1 MGTFKVNGDISATGT
16 ISASSFL
23 GHASSA
29 TTARFLS
36 SHDTRNDS
44 IEPNQMKANEAVQF
58 DFKAASTIGLTDAP
72 YSGVMSYRPYSSDS
86 DWSGGPAHQLAFN
99 NAGLYWRQSSGN
111 SWLSWNKLIH
121 SGNYT
126 DYTVTKTGSGAS
138 GTWGISITGNAATAS
153 SASWASGASYAQRVA
168 GTYTG
173 NGGAQGPSYIGRGNV
188 KFNMM
193 NQFPNAS
200 ETNYMDCILMNTYS
214 GGDVPRATA
223 FGVERYSGRA
233 WIAEGP
239 DTSSTWAQVYEVI
252 STRNIASQSVNYA
265 TSAGNADTVDGWHA
279 DGFLQKHGWWNSSGS
294 YSVDN
299 LTSGIVFAYTNHG
312 APASWG
318 HTIAFT
324 SGGSD
329 AYVCQLHAT
338 GTNRLFMRNK
348 SSDYGQKGWT
358 EFLTDSNYSQWCL
371 PLSGGAMSG
380 NIIIGSNYITG
391 ETGSTEAKCHG
402 LQLGYPN
409 HDYWTF
415 SEWGGL
421 YHFYKYQVSGSTVT
435 VNTLCGSINEYGWV
449 QGPGGYGSTFPSSPA
464 VGQVFYKT

>member
-1 MGTFKVNGDISATGT
+1 MGTLKVNGDISATGT

-23 GHASSA
+23 GNASSA
-29 TTARFLS
+29 TVSRFLS
-36 SHDTRNDS
+36 SDDTRNY
-44 IEPNQMKANEAVQF
+44 IIYPNNMTASEAVHF
-58 DFKAASTIGLTDAP
+58 DFKADSAIGLTDAA
-72 YSGVMSYRPYSSDS
+72 YSGVMSYRPYSSSS
-86 DWSGGPAHQLAFN
+86 DWTGGPAHQLAFN
-99 NAGLYWRQSSGN
+99 TAGLYWRQSSGN
-111 SWLSWNKLIH
+111 SWLSWQKLLH

-126 DYTVTKTGSGAS
+126 SYTVTKTGSGAS

-153 SASWASGASYAQRVA
+153 SAGWASGASYAQRVT

-200 ETNYMDCILMNTYS
+200 ATNYMDCILMNTYS

-223 FGVERYSGRA
+223 FGIERYTGRA
-233 WIAEGP
+233 WIAEGS
-239 DTSSTWAQVYEVI
+239 DTSSTWERVYEVI

-265 TSAGNADTVDGWHA
+265 TSASNSDTVDGWHA
-279 DGFLQKHGWWNSSGS
+279 DGFLQKHGLWNSSES

-299 LTSGIVFAYTNHG
+299 LTSGIVFAYPNHG
-312 APASWG
+312 TPASWG

-324 SGGSD
+324 SGGHN

-358 EFLTDSNYSQWCL
+358 EFLTDSNYSQWAV
-371 PLSGGAMSG
+371 P
-380 NIIIGSNYITG
+380 ITG
-391 ETGSTEAKCHG
+391 GTMTGRLKIQTNGITLDIGAQNQSWVHIYNGAVPFIFDQPVWTIGCFGIYQCNSKGCG
-402 LQLGYPN
+402 SSFPSNPSLGQI
-409 HDYWTF
+409 
-415 SEWGGL
+415 
-421 YHFYKYQVSGSTVT
+421 FYK
-435 VNTLCGSINEYGWV
+435 I
-449 QGPGGYGSTFPSSPA
+449 
-464 VGQVFYKT
+464 